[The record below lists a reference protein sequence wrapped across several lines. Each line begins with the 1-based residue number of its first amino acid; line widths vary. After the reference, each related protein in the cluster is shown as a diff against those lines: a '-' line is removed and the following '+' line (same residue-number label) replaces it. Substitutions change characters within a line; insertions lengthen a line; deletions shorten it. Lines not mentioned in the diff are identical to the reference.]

1 MYFPERRTFAKP
13 EVTTDAQIAEG
24 NACSNV
30 DFCKTVQF
38 SWGPCYHSGSAYYS
52 GSFVCETTRHYSGS
66 FDAVLGKCVNSTW
79 TSVGIPM
86 QYSKNCSNING
97 GGASGYYDQAVR
109 ECMCPDDTYWV
120 PQANSGAG
128 WCVPRRDLYSAPDTC
143 LKLGKPIVPLA
154 GSKERRLELGYW
166 LGVPFSLT
174 YDSRQ
179 KLAPAEIAYS
189 AQSAPSFGEMW
200 QSNVHRQLRVQS
212 SPGAAN
218 AVQVHRGSHRWVS
231 FAKTPTD
238 YAPNPD
244 LRDRLTSIG
253 SGWLR
258 YFDADSGALEDYDNT
273 GKLQKMVLS
282 SGKTLTFE
290 YSTSS
295 TPANVAPSPDLL
307 IAVRD
312 PFGRAVQF
320 NYEKP
325 ADAKLSARVTRI
337 VDPNGQ
343 PVAFTY
349 DTNGQLASVAFP
361 DGRGQKFLYELPALP
376 WALTSVLDENGVRSV
391 EYGYDADGYAISTQD
406 GIGTNRYAATW
417 QSKPAWAVE
426 EAYDDVAKV
435 IWRKHYMNPPAGTS
449 VTLPTGQ
456 TVSLTT
462 KTVAGVTRLASQ
474 TQPAGSGC
482 GASSSS
488 QEYDAQGNVT
498 QRDDFSGG
506 RVCMG
511 YDLSRNLEN
520 ARVEGLTSSGFC
532 SGLTAVNAALP
543 SGTRKISTAWHPDWS
558 LAVKVAEPKRLT
570 THVYNGQPDPFAGN
584 AIARCAPDS
593 AKLPDGKLIAVLCK
607 TVEQA
612 TYDASG
618 GSGFAAVLDTS
629 VPNRVWT
636 YTYNEF
642 GQVLT
647 SRDPR
652 NNVTTNS
659 YYATTTADYTRGD
672 LEKTTNALNQTTRFT
687 KYNPMGQVLQSIDAN
702 NVTTDYQYDLR
713 ARLTRQTT
721 GGQSTGYDYWPTG
734 QLKRVTQPDTSY
746 VNYEYDPAQRLVAV
760 ADNLGNRIEYTLDN
774 SGNRREERIKD
785 PSGILKRQVGRV
797 FDALGRAQQ
806 VTGRE

>member
-1 MYFPERRTFAKP
+1 
-13 EVTTDAQIAEG
+13 
-24 NACSNV
+24 
-30 DFCKTVQF
+30 
-38 SWGPCYHSGSAYYS
+38 
-52 GSFVCETTRHYSGS
+52 
-66 FDAVLGKCVNSTW
+66 
-79 TSVGIPM
+79 
-86 QYSKNCSNING
+86 
-97 GGASGYYDQAVR
+97 
-109 ECMCPDDTYWV
+109 MCPEGEYFV
-120 PQANSGAG
+120 PEESNGTGVCARLLDIYVQPQS
-128 WCVPRRDLYSAPDTC
+128 CPRYGS
-143 LKLGKPIVPLA
+143 PIVPFV
-154 GSKERRLELGYW
+154 GSKERRVELGGW
-166 LGVPFSLT
+166 FGVPFLLT
-174 YDSRQ
+174 YDSRL
-179 KLAPAEIAYS
+179 KLAPAETAYPAPAS
-189 AQSAPSFGEMW
+189 PSFGEMW
-200 QSNVHRQLRVQS
+200 QSNMHRQLRVRTS
-212 SPGAAN
+212 SVTTAVS
-218 AVQVHRGSHRWVS
+218 AVQAHRGGHRWVT
-231 FAKTPTD
+231 FTTPDGYKT
-238 YAPNPD
+238 NPD

-282 SGKTLTFE
+282 SGKTLSFE
-290 YSTSS
+290 YSTTS

-325 ADAKLSARVTRI
+325 ADTKLSARITRI

-361 DGRGQKFLYELPALP
+361 DGRSQKFLYELPALP

-391 EYGYDADGYAISTQD
+391 EYGYDAEGYAVSTQN
-406 GIGTNRYAATW
+406 GNGSNRYMASW
-417 QSKPAWAVE
+417 QSKPAWMIE
-426 EAYDDVAKV
+426 ETYDSVRQV

-456 TVSLTT
+456 TISMTT

-520 ARVEGLTSSGFC
+520 ARVEGLTSSGSC

-543 SGTRKISTAWHPDWS
+543 SGTRKTSTAWHPDWS
-558 LAVKVAEPKRLT
+558 LAVRIAEPKRLT
-570 THVYNGQPDPFAGN
+570 TNVYNGQPDPFAGN
-584 AIARCAPDS
+584 AIASCAPTT
-593 AKLPDGKLIAVLCK
+593 AKLPDGKPIAVLCK

-612 TYDASG
+612 TYDAG
-618 GSGFAAVLDTS
+618 GASGFAAVLDTS
-629 VPNRVWT
+629 VPNRVWN

-687 KYNPMGQVLQSIDAN
+687 RYNPMGQVLQSIDAN

-785 PSGILKRQVGRV
+785 PTGALKRQVGRV
-797 FDALGRAQQ
+797 FDALGRTQQ